1 MIEFQMPSL
10 GADMEDG
17 TLVEW
22 RKKPGDII
30 RRGDIIADVD
40 TQKGLIEIEVFDEG
54 ILEKHLVMEGQKV
67 PVGTVLA
74 LIKPLKEAKNVEVEK
89 TEGEVPEKRE
99 ELEIPHPIIEKKPMI
114 SREIEEKTEMPR
126 IKISPLA
133 KRIAEENKIDYSK
146 IKGTGPEGS
155 IVKGDIEKLM
165 ISMPQEAEVT
175 EPEVAEPEVAEPEVK
190 PQAPAWDALR
200 MAIASSMSKSNKE
213 IPHYY
218 LEKRMNMSKAMDWLK
233 ERNRERPI
241 QKRLLPVAIL
251 IKAVAK
257 ALDEVPD
264 LNAVWEGSLQRKNEI
279 NIGFVVSL
287 RSGGIVLPAILN
299 ADTKPVDEIMEI
311 LNDLIPRARA
321 FKLRSS
327 ELGQSTFTITSIGE
341 GGADKIFGL
350 IYPPQVGI
358 VGFGEISEQPVAEG
372 GMLGI
377 KPVIDVTLA
386 ADHRATDGL
395 VGSRFLAALNKYL
408 QNPDNL

>member
-54 ILEKHLVMEGQKV
+54 ILEKQLVREGQKV

-74 LIKPLKEAKNVEVEK
+74 LINPIKELREVKEEKPKPKIREEVKIPHPIVDEKPIFTRKTEEK
-89 TEGEVPEKRE
+89 TEG
-99 ELEIPHPIIEKKPMI
+99 
-114 SREIEEKTEMPR
+114 PR

-133 KRIAEENKIDYSK
+133 KRMAMDNQIDYTR

-155 IVKGDIEKLM
+155 IVKNDIEKAMLA
-165 ISMPQEAEVT
+165 ISQEKEG
-175 EPEVAEPEVAEPEVK
+175 PINGSIEPEVK
-190 PQAPAWDALR
+190 PLAPPMDAVR
-200 MAIASSMSKSNKE
+200 MAIASAMSKSNKE

-218 LEKRMNMSKAMDWLK
+218 LEKRMNLSKAMDWLK
-233 ERNRERPI
+233 ERNKERPV
-241 QKRLLPVAIL
+241 KNRLLPVALL
-251 IKAVAK
+251 IKAVAR
-257 ALDEVPD
+257 ALDDVPD
-264 LNAVWEGSLQRKNEI
+264 LNAVWEGFLQRKNEI

-287 RSGGIVLPAILN
+287 RSGGIILPAILN
-299 ADTKPVDEIMEI
+299 ADTKSVDEIMET

-327 ELGQSTFTITSIGE
+327 ELSQSTFTITSIGE

-358 VGFGEISEQPVAEG
+358 VGFGEISEQPVAEE

-377 KPVIDVTLA
+377 KPVIDVTLS

-395 VGSRFLAALNKYL
+395 VGSRFLAALDKYL
-408 QNPDNL
+408 QNPENL